1 MVVNQDTV
9 RPIDPSITWESSGIL
24 ANASSQG
31 ALFSLYMA
39 MFEHGLA
46 DPFRIESPKL
56 EKPQQSELDSLKHY
70 RRPRLQA
77 SESDWN
83 AMYVL
88 SQLMSSDIDTARLY
102 QAMYPQPLAQTDD
115 KNRLP
120 DDVINN
126 CTLGAQKRIKNLYNN
141 VIQEDN
147 TLLYDIISNYDTPY
161 SSANAS
167 NQQATESIFA

>member
-9 RPIDPSITWESSGIL
+9 RSIDPSITWESSGIL
-24 ANASSQG
+24 ANASKQG

-56 EKPQQSELDSLKHY
+56 EETHHSELDSLNHY
-70 RRPRLQA
+70 RRPKLQA
-77 SESDWN
+77 TKSDWN
-83 AMYVL
+83 AMHVL
-88 SQLMSSDIDTARLY
+88 SQLMSSDIETARLY

-126 CTLGAQKRIKNLYNN
+126 STLGAQKRIKNLCNN
-141 VIQEDN
+141 VVQEDN
-147 TLLYDIISNYDTPY
+147 TLLYDIISNADTPY
-161 SSANAS
+161 SREYAVS
-167 NQQATESIFA
+167 QQGNESIFA

>member
-24 ANASSQG
+24 ANASTQG

-46 DPFRIESPKL
+46 DPFRIESPKH
-56 EKPQQSELDSLKHY
+56 ETTKQSELDSLNYY

-83 AMYVL
+83 TMHVL
-88 SQLMSSDIDTARLY
+88 SQLVSSDVETARLY

-115 KNRLP
+115 KNRLL

-126 CTLGAQKRIKNLYNN
+126 STLGAQKRIKNLYNN

-147 TLLYDIISNYDTPY
+147 TMLYDIISNSDMPY
-161 SSANAS
+161 SNEHVAS
-167 NQQATESIFA
+167 QQTTESIFA

>member
-24 ANASSQG
+24 ANASTQG

-46 DPFRIESPKL
+46 DPFRIESPKH
-56 EKPQQSELDSLKHY
+56 EKTQQSALDSLNHY

-77 SESDWN
+77 SQSDWN
-83 AMYVL
+83 AMHVL
-88 SQLMSSDIDTARLY
+88 SQLMSNDVETARLY
-102 QAMYPQPLAQTDD
+102 QAMFPQPLAQKDD

-126 CTLGAQKRIKNLYNN
+126 STLGAQKRIKHHYSN

-147 TLLYDIISNYDTPY
+147 TLLYDIISNADTSY
-161 SSANAS
+161 SSAHTAS
-167 NQQATESIFA
+167 QQANESIFA